1 MRDSD
6 GALPAGLQVAR
17 SWAVLQRAGALPWT
31 PRENAPGGPH
41 TASRCA
47 ELYSE
52 SECERNSDDAG
63 DKRKLKSAILQHG
76 ARSRIAW

>member
-31 PRENAPGGPH
+31 PPVRTPQAARTQPPAVLSCTPKVNVNG
-41 TASRCA
+41 RC
-47 ELYSE
+47 
-52 SECERNSDDAG
+52 R
-63 DKRKLKSAILQHG
+63 R
-76 ARSRIAW
+76 

>member
-31 PRENAPGGPH
+31 
-41 TASRCA
+41 A
-47 ELYSE
+47 ELAEPRLGPAWSE
-52 SECERNSDDAG
+52 PLPRLPRQRVALCSWASVPSCAV
-63 DKRKLKSAILQHG
+63 
-76 ARSRIAW
+76 

>member
-47 ELYSE
+47 ELHSE
-52 SECERNSDDAG
+52 SECERTMQEISEN
-63 DKRKLKSAILQHG
+63 
-76 ARSRIAW
+76 